1 MQQKA
6 RFTSSSSGC
15 FSVHLLPVVQVWRA
29 GKFYYQ
35 STPSSGA
42 LPLMERTMNQRRR
55 IIGRR
60 RPGQGTMTGA
70 PWPITATTAGRS
82 TPPPQVVSSQS
93 SLPPAPPRPDPLP
106 LFLKNLSIRKPQKP
120 VSWKSVQHPWLRTST
135 SSSVISSFG
144 RQWVV
149 APW

>member
-1 MQQKA
+1 HDLAVPPQSLLDSPPDEPLLTLWMQQKA

-15 FSVHLLPVVQVWRA
+15 FSVHLLPVVQMWRA

-60 RPGQGTMTGA
+60 RPGQGTMTGCCC
-70 PWPITATTAGRS
+70 IL
-82 TPPPQVVSSQS
+82 VSC
-93 SLPPAPPRPDPLP
+93 LLMC
-106 LFLKNLSIRKPQKP
+106 
-120 VSWKSVQHPWLRTST
+120 
-135 SSSVISSFG
+135 
-144 RQWVV
+144 
-149 APW
+149 

>member
-1 MQQKA
+1 LNFRAPYSHDVGLPYSIAGLCLLPAAPEQISSLILVPIFCRMQQKA

-15 FSVHLLPVVQVWRA
+15 FSVHLLPVVQMWRA

-60 RPGQGTMTGA
+60 RPGQGTMTGCCC
-70 PWPITATTAGRS
+70 IL
-82 TPPPQVVSSQS
+82 VSC
-93 SLPPAPPRPDPLP
+93 LLMC
-106 LFLKNLSIRKPQKP
+106 
-120 VSWKSVQHPWLRTST
+120 
-135 SSSVISSFG
+135 
-144 RQWVV
+144 
-149 APW
+149 

>member
-1 MQQKA
+1 MKMQQKA

-15 FSVHLLPVVQVWRA
+15 FSVHLLPVVQMLRA

-82 TPPPQVVSSQS
+82 TPPPQAVHRKNSDLDPAGSHQQRPFEHVVTLLLQRGAATA
-93 SLPPAPPRPDPLP
+93 LGG
-106 LFLKNLSIRKPQKP
+106 
-120 VSWKSVQHPWLRTST
+120 
-135 SSSVISSFG
+135 G
-144 RQWVV
+144 RDGGW
-149 APW
+149 